1 MKRPVTVKRV
11 CYILS
16 YVVGIGV
23 PVWAVLEKFP
33 IWAKEYSPAK
43 SAGIGLLLIAC
54 IVVAVGRK
62 VIVPAI
68 AKWLGWLVGWVALAL
83 GAGLL
88 AGISVWLYNSL
99 QVLHD
104 LGTVCIACCVGFS
117 IAAAIAAVGKIIGES
132 EAPRKEDRN
141 GVGTD

>member
-1 MKRPVTVKRV
+1 MKKPVTVKRA

-16 YVVGIGV
+16 YIVGIGV

-33 IWAKEYSPAK
+33 IWAREYSPAK

-104 LGTVCIACCVGFS
+104 IRTVCIACCVGFS
-117 IAAAIAAVGKIIGES
+117 IAAAIAAIGKIIGDSES
-132 EAPRKEDRN
+132 TGKEERN
-141 GVGTD
+141 GAGTN

>member
-1 MKRPVTVKRV
+1 MKKPVTVKRV

-23 PVWAVLEKFP
+23 PVWAVMEKFQV
-33 IWAKEYSPAK
+33 WAKEYSPAK

-99 QVLHD
+99 QILHD

-117 IAAAIAAVGKIIGES
+117 IAAAIAAVGKIIGDSES
-132 EAPRKEDRN
+132 TGKEDRN

>member
-23 PVWAVLEKFP
+23 PVWAVMEKFP
-33 IWAKEYSPAK
+33 VWSREYSPAK

-68 AKWLGWLVGWVALAL
+68 AKWLGGLSAGSRLRLEPDCLPESRYGFTIHCKFCMTSEPFASPVASAFPLPP
-83 GAGLL
+83 
-88 AGISVWLYNSL
+88 
-99 QVLHD
+99 Q
-104 LGTVCIACCVGFS
+104 
-117 IAAAIAAVGKIIGES
+117 
-132 EAPRKEDRN
+132 
-141 GVGTD
+141 

>member
-1 MKRPVTVKRV
+1 MKKPVTVKRA

-16 YVVGIGV
+16 YIVGIGV

-33 IWAKEYSPAK
+33 IWSKEYSPVK

-104 LGTVCIACCVGFS
+104 LGTVCIASCVGFS
-117 IAAAIAAVGKIIGES
+117 IAAAIAAIGKIIGDSES
-132 EAPRKEDRN
+132 TGKEERN
-141 GVGTD
+141 GAGTN

>member
-1 MKRPVTVKRV
+1 M
-11 CYILS
+11 
-16 YVVGIGV
+16 
-23 PVWAVLEKFP
+23 
-33 IWAKEYSPAK
+33 
-43 SAGIGLLLIAC
+43 
-54 IVVAVGRK
+54 VAVGRK

-117 IAAAIAAVGKIIGES
+117 IAAAIAAIGKIIGDSES
-132 EAPRKEDRN
+132 TGKEERN
-141 GVGTD
+141 GTGTN